1 MTTKPL
7 REELRSAVNMRQAAL
22 RNGRS
27 RRKDID
33 RLRAAVGRAE
43 VFLYRYPWSD
53 DVRVREW
60 CVEHSA
66 DVELI
71 VPGNKPALLAR
82 FKHGA

>member
-43 VFLYRYPWSD
+43 VFLSSYPCAD
-53 DVRVREW
+53 DLTVRRW
-60 CVEHSA
+60 CAWKSM

-82 FKHGA
+82 LKHGA